1 MDKLEEIF
9 RLQAS
14 FQEKI
19 KRERGLEG
27 IPMEKWLQMQTLA
40 MVSELAEL
48 LEEVNFKWWKNPH
61 TLDNGNIREELCD
74 MLHFLIGMCLEAGM
88 NADDLYQVYL
98 GKNREN
104 FRRQDGQSEKKGYE
118 VNPVSTEDSQA

>member
-9 RLQAS
+9 ALQFR

-19 KRERGLEG
+19 KQERALAY
-27 IPMEKWLQMQTLA
+27 IPMEQWLQKQTLA

-61 TLDNGNIREELCD
+61 ELNLPNIREELSD
-74 MLHFLIGMCLEAGM
+74 IMHFFVSMCLEAGM
-88 NADDLYQVYL
+88 SADDLYQMYV
-98 GKNREN
+98 GKNQEN
-104 FRRQDGQSEKKGYE
+104 VRRQDGLSTKPGYE
-118 VNPVSTEDSQA
+118 VHPKSEQA

>member
-14 FQEKI
+14 FQKKI

-61 TLDNGNIREELCD
+61 ALDRGNIHEELSD
-74 MLHFLIGMCLEAGM
+74 ILHFFVSMCIEAGM
-88 NADDLYQVYL
+88 SADDLYRMYV

-104 FRRQDGQSEKKGYE
+104 IRRQDGLSEKPGYAVQPQNE
-118 VNPVSTEDSQA
+118 GAKP

>member
-14 FQEKI
+14 FQKKI

-48 LEEVNFKWWKNPH
+48 LEEVNFKWWKTPH
-61 TLDNGNIREELCD
+61 ALDNGNIREELCD

-88 NADDLYQVYL
+88 SADDLYQVYL
-98 GKNREN
+98 GKNQEN

-118 VNPVSTEDSQA
+118 VNPALTEDSQT

>member
-14 FQEKI
+14 FQEMI

-61 TLDNGNIREELCD
+61 ALDNGNIREELCD

-88 NADDLYQVYL
+88 NDYLAKPIDLDRLFSLIRVWL
-98 GKNREN
+98 PKMERI
-104 FRRQDGQSEKKGYE
+104 
-118 VNPVSTEDSQA
+118 